1 MCIMKTLS
9 LDALN
14 VTMFAIEWTTYR
26 HLKLKHE
33 DTSNTIKCD
42 ECEYTTKLKY
52 NLDRHM
58 DRVHNQSNK

>member
-1 MCIMKTLS
+1 MHNEDPEFRCPECDYVCNRMDNL
-9 LDALN
+9 
-14 VTMFAIEWTTYR
+14 YR

-33 DTSNTIKCD
+33 DTSNTIKCN